1 MATEKLKVLQ
11 TKWRLKSC
19 ATMNSGSQANLT
31 ETLVFCLFLDFLTYK
46 GIFHVNPRVQD
57 MILAFIV
64 DITAFKASSLHI
76 TDPHYIYL
84 HGRKKPILFQ
94 ISIV

>member
-1 MATEKLKVLQ
+1 MEIFSFFYKIQIFFISTFFLFPDDISFVLNATP
-11 TKWRLKSC
+11 T
-19 ATMNSGSQANLT
+19 
-31 ETLVFCLFLDFLTYK
+31 LTYK
-46 GIFHVNPRVQD
+46 DIFHVNPRVED

-84 HGRKKPILFQ
+84 HGRKKNNIYNIPNIM
-94 ISIV
+94 SIFSQ